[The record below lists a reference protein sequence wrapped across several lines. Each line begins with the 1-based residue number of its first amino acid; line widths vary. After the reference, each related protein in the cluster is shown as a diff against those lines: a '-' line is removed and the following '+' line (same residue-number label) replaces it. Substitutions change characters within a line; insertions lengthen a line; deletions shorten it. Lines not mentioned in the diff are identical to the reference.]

1 MANTK
6 ITTNVI
12 ADDAI
17 TTAKIAD
24 DAVGN
29 DQLAS
34 GLTLGGNT
42 AATLSTAAQPNITS
56 VGTLSALTVS
66 GNLNATLTTAAQPNI
81 TSVGTL
87 TGLNVSGGLTG
98 TTATFTT
105 ADNSAV
111 LTVRSTDSDGSTGP
125 LIVFDRESG
134 SPAAGDL
141 IGRLLF
147 QGEND
152 AAEDTTYARIHAGI
166 VDASDGTEDGLLQ
179 LASMLDGTVVS
190 RMEMNATETV
200 FNEGSKDLNF
210 RVESDNNGSMF
221 VVNASSDRV
230 HIGSSGAT
238 SVGQNMMFTIQG
250 TNSAAGMSISRNQND
265 ASGPAIQFAKS
276 RGTAVNATTA
286 VQSGDTL
293 GNISFRGADGTD
305 TNTSAGRI
313 RVQVDGTP
321 GSNDMPGRML
331 FETTPDGSVSPITRL
346 TIDSNGVLLVG
357 TTDTAPGA
365 GDTNVG
371 VSIRGVS
378 DNRSFFSVNGDY
390 VINANRNSSDG
401 PVIQIARDGTTVGSI
416 GTNGGRLSIG
426 SGDVNLNFNASANSI
441 YPISDTAGNLSDGS
455 VDIGASSARF
465 KDLWLSGGVYLG
477 GTAGG
482 NRLEEYEHG
491 AHAVTAVGSTSGS
504 LSFTSNNSLAY
515 ARIGRVVHVQG
526 QLAVAGTSGTLSG
539 GVRFSL
545 PFSVAN
551 LGDIMERGVGTCAIQ
566 GVNHGGFSTL
576 TSTQDHGVSFFTI
589 LITSNNGNFS
599 HLGIDQISS
608 GDDFRF
614 GFTYITTD

>member
-1 MANTK
+1 MALTK
-6 ITTNVI
+6 V
-12 ADDAI
+12 
-17 TTAKIAD
+17 KSE
-24 DAVGN
+24 
-29 DQLAS
+29 QLD
-34 GLTLGGNT
+34 
-42 AATLSTAAQPNITS
+42 AAQTS
-56 VGTLSALTVS
+56 
-66 GNLNATLTTAAQPNI
+66 I

-87 TGLNVSGGLTG
+87 TGLNLSGGLTG

-179 LASMLDGTVVS
+179 LASMLNGTVVS

-200 FNEGSKDLNF
+200 FNEGSKDLDF
-210 RVESDNNGSMF
+210 RVESDGNANMF

-230 HIGSSGAT
+230 HIGSSSSI
-238 SVGQNMMFTIQG
+238 SVGSNMMLTIQG
-250 TNSAAGMSISRNQND
+250 TQNTAGMSISRNTND
-265 ASGPAIQFAKS
+265 VSGPGIQFAKS

-305 TNTSAGRI
+305 TNTNAARI

-331 FETTPDGSVSPITRL
+331 FETTPDGGVSPVQRMRL
-346 TIDSNGVLLVG
+346 DSSGN
-357 TTDTAPGA
+357 
-365 GDTNVG
+365 
-371 VSIRGVS
+371 I
-378 DNRSFFSVNGDY
+378 FFGNQNDATLYNNTSGGGLTFVA
-390 VINANRNSSDG
+390 ANRLDVARDSDVVATFNRTASDG
-401 PVIQIARDGTTVGSI
+401 QVIQLYRSGSFAGSI
-416 GTNGGRLSIG
+416 AVKADSSNNYMIVGKG
-426 SGDVNLNFNASANSI
+426 SVGMQYASDSEANSI
-441 YPISDTAGNLSDGS
+441 LPARPDNQGLRDAAIDL
-455 VDIGASSARF
+455 GASGARF
-465 KDLWLSGGVYLG
+465 KDLWLSGGVYHG

-491 AHAVTAVGSTSGS
+491 AHAVTAVGATSGS

-526 QLAVAGTSGTLSG
+526 QLAVASTSGTLSG
-539 GVRFSL
+539 AVRFSL

-576 TSTQDHGVSFFTI
+576 TSTQDTGVSFFTI
-589 LITSNNGNFS
+589 LITSNNGNYS
-599 HLGIDQISS
+599 TLGIDQINS